1 MRMLTGSL
9 LAVVLVALL
18 VAGLGIVAQVPS
30 GKTGDSPSERVASP
44 PQERAARGTVPVL
57 PGDVPE
63 VVVTAERPA
72 GLMPEVVVSAN
83 RMHEVVVRASGR
95 PEMAL

>member
-1 MRMLTGSL
+1 MRLLTGSL
-9 LAVVLVALL
+9 IAVALVALL
-18 VAGLGIVAQVPS
+18 VAGGAEVVQAPA
-30 GKTGDSPSERVASP
+30 GKTGDSPSEQRLTCC
-44 PQERAARGTVPVL
+44 GTVPVL

-72 GLMPEVVVSAN
+72 WVMPEVLVSANRMPEVVVRATSA
-83 RMHEVVVRASGR
+83 R